1 VLGRPEQVRARLGE
15 LQDLGVDQFNIYSMV
30 DDPRALISGFGK
42 EIIPA
47 FR

>member
-1 VLGRPEQVRARLGE
+1 MIGGPERVRARLGE
-15 LQDLGVDQFNIYSMV
+15 LRDLGVDQFNIYSMV
-30 DDPRALISGFGK
+30 DDPRAVITGFGS

>member
-1 VLGRPEQVRARLGE
+1 VRARLGE